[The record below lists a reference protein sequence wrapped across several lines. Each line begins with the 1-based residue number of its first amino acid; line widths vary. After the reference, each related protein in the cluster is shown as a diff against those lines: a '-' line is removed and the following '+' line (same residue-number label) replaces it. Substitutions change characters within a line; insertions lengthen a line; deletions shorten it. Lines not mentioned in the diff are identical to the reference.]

1 MTTNDRW
8 YIMQE
13 LIKAIRSAANMNQ
26 EQFASALG
34 TTPLSINRWENGK
47 TMPNRMAQT
56 QLYNFCKERE
66 LDVVE
71 IIVNAKEYTDENN
84 KLVLYHGSKKGIDG
98 DIAPISRGECD
109 FGKGFYMGTTTL
121 QPLTLVCNEDKP
133 KFYAVE
139 LDTTD
144 LKVLTVD
151 IGMDW
156 AMLIAYYRKEME
168 SAKGTPVYEKYAH
181 MADGY
186 DLIIGYI
193 ANDRMYTELSRFFNR
208 TLTDVALINC
218 LSALDLG
225 KQYVAISE
233 KACKQIKVL
242 KEYPL
247 SQLELALLKDM
258 SAERRKE
265 GIALAEE
272 IEIKYRREGKYFDE
286 ILRGE

>member
-1 MTTNDRW
+1 MKD
-8 YIMQE
+8 
-13 LIKAIRSAANMNQ
+13 LIKAIRFAANMNQ

-47 TMPNRMAQT
+47 TLPNRMAQT
-56 QLYNFCKERE
+56 QLYNFCKEHAI
-66 LDVVE
+66 DVAQL
-71 IIVNAKEYTDENN
+71 IIDTKAYGDTDN
-84 KLVLYHGSKKGIDG
+84 KLVLYHGSKKGLEG
-98 DIAPISRGECD
+98 DIAPISRSECD
-109 FGKGFYMGTTTL
+109 FGKGFYMGTNTL

-133 KFYAVE
+133 KFYTVE
-139 LDTTD
+139 MDLTG
-144 LKVLTVD
+144 LKVLIVE

-168 SAKGTPVYEKYAH
+168 SAKGTAIYEKYAH

-186 DLIIGYI
+186 DVIIGYI
-193 ANDRMYTELSRFFNR
+193 ANDRMYTELSRFFNK
-208 TLTDVALINC
+208 TLTDVALIHC

-233 KACKQIKVL
+233 KACKQIKIL
-242 KEYPL
+242 KEEPL
-247 SQLELALLKDM
+247 SQLELSLLKDM

-272 IEIKYRREGKYFDE
+272 IEVKYRREGKFFDE
-286 ILRGE
+286 ILKGE

>member
-1 MTTNDRW
+1 MKD
-8 YIMQE
+8 
-13 LIKAIRSAANMNQ
+13 LIKAIRFAANMNQ

-47 TMPNRMAQT
+47 TLPNRMAQT
-56 QLYNFCKERE
+56 QLYNFCRE
-66 LDVVE
+66 HAIDVAQL
-71 IIVNAKEYTDENN
+71 IIDTKAYGDTDN
-84 KLVLYHGSKKGIDG
+84 KLVLYHGSKKGIVG
-98 DIAPISRGECD
+98 DIAPISRDECD
-109 FGKGFYMGTTTL
+109 FGSGFYMGTNTL

-133 KFYAVE
+133 KFYTVE
-139 LDTTD
+139 LDMTG
-144 LKVLTVD
+144 LKVLTVE

-168 SAKGTPVYEKYAH
+168 GAKGTPIYEKYAH
-181 MADGY
+181 MSDGY
-186 DLIIGYI
+186 DVIIGYI
-193 ANDRMYTELSRFFNR
+193 ANDRMYTELSRFFNK

-233 KACKQIKVL
+233 KACKQIKIL
-242 KEYPL
+242 KEEPL
-247 SQLELALLKDM
+247 SQLELSLLKDM

-272 IEIKYRREGKYFDE
+272 IEVKYRREGKFFDE
-286 ILRGE
+286 ILKGE

>member
-1 MTTNDRW
+1 MKD
-8 YIMQE
+8 
-13 LIKAIRSAANMNQ
+13 LIKAIRFAANMNQ

-47 TMPNRMAQT
+47 TLPNRMAQT
-56 QLYNFCKERE
+56 QLYNFCRE
-66 LDVVE
+66 HAIDVAQL
-71 IIVNAKEYTDENN
+71 ITDTKAYGDTDN
-84 KLVLYHGSKKGIDG
+84 KLVLYHGSKKGIVG
-98 DIAPISRGECD
+98 DIAPISRDECD
-109 FGKGFYMGTTTL
+109 FGSGFYMGTNTL

-133 KFYAVE
+133 KFYTVE
-139 LDTTD
+139 LDLAG
-144 LKVLTVD
+144 LKVLTVE

-168 SAKGTPVYEKYAH
+168 SAKGTAIYEKYAH

-186 DLIIGYI
+186 DVIIGYI

-233 KACKQIKVL
+233 KACKQIKIL
-242 KEYPL
+242 KEEPL
-247 SQLELALLKDM
+247 SQLELSLLKDM

-272 IEIKYRREGKYFDE
+272 IEVKYRREGKFFDE
-286 ILRGE
+286 ILKGE

>member
-1 MTTNDRW
+1 MKN
-8 YIMQE
+8 
-13 LIKAIRSAANMNQ
+13 LIKAIRFAANMNQ

-34 TTPLSINRWENGK
+34 TTPRSINRWENGK
-47 TMPNRMAQT
+47 TLPNRMAQT
-56 QLYNFCKERE
+56 QLYNFCKEHAI
-66 LDVVE
+66 DVAQL
-71 IIVNAKEYTDENN
+71 IIDTKAYGDTDN
-84 KLVLYHGSKKGIDG
+84 KLVLYHGSKKGIVG
-98 DIAPISRGECD
+98 DIAPISRNECD
-109 FGKGFYMGTTTL
+109 FGSGFYMGTNTL

-133 KFYAVE
+133 KFYTVE
-139 LDTTD
+139 LDLTG
-144 LKVLTVD
+144 LKVLSVE

-168 SAKGTPVYEKYAH
+168 SAKGTAIYEKYAH

-186 DLIIGYI
+186 DVIIGYI

-233 KACKQIKVL
+233 KACKQIKIL
-242 KEYPL
+242 KEEPL
-247 SQLELALLKDM
+247 SQLELSLLMDM

-272 IEIKYRREGKYFDE
+272 IEVKYRREGKFFDE
-286 ILRGE
+286 ILKGE

>member
-1 MTTNDRW
+1 MKD
-8 YIMQE
+8 

-26 EQFASALG
+26 EQFASAIG
-34 TTPLSINRWENGK
+34 TTTLSINRWENGK
-47 TMPNRMAQT
+47 TLPNRMAQT
-56 QLYNFCKERE
+56 QIYNFCKERAI
-66 LDVVE
+66 DVAQL
-71 IIVNAKEYTDENN
+71 IIDTKAYADANN
-84 KLVLYHGSKKGIDG
+84 KLVLYHGSKKGING
-98 DIAPISRGECD
+98 EISPVSRDECD
-109 FGKGFYMGTTTL
+109 FGRGFYMGTNTL

-133 KFYAVE
+133 KFYTVE
-139 LDTTD
+139 LDMAG
-144 LKVLTVD
+144 LKVLTVE

-168 SAKGTPVYEKYAH
+168 SAKGTAIYEKYAH

-186 DLIIGYI
+186 DVIIGYI

-242 KEYPL
+242 KEEPL
-247 SQLELALLKDM
+247 SQLELSLLKDM
-258 SAERRKE
+258 SAERRRE

-272 IEIKYRREGKYFDE
+272 IEVKYRREGKFFDE
-286 ILRGE
+286 ILKGE

>member
-1 MTTNDRW
+1 MKD
-8 YIMQE
+8 
-13 LIKAIRSAANMNQ
+13 LIKAIRFAANMNQ

-47 TMPNRMAQT
+47 TLPNRMAQT
-56 QLYNFCKERE
+56 QLYNFCKEHAI
-66 LDVVE
+66 DVAQL
-71 IIVNAKEYTDENN
+71 IIDTKAYEDTDN
-84 KLVLYHGSKKGIDG
+84 KLVLYHGSKKGIVG
-98 DIAPISRGECD
+98 DIAPISRDECD
-109 FGKGFYMGTTTL
+109 FGSGFYMGTNTL

-133 KFYAVE
+133 KFYTVE
-139 LDTTD
+139 LDMTG
-144 LKVLTVD
+144 LKVLTVE

-168 SAKGTPVYEKYAH
+168 SAKGTPIYEKYAH

-186 DLIIGYI
+186 DVIIGYI

-218 LSALDLG
+218 LSALGLG

-233 KACKQIKVL
+233 KACRQIKIL
-242 KEYPL
+242 KEEPL
-247 SQLELALLKDM
+247 SQLELSLLKDM

-272 IEIKYRREGKYFDE
+272 IEVKYRREGKFFDE
-286 ILRGE
+286 ILKGE

>member
-1 MTTNDRW
+1 MKD
-8 YIMQE
+8 
-13 LIKAIRSAANMNQ
+13 LIKAIRFAANMNQ

-47 TMPNRMAQT
+47 TLPNRMAQT
-56 QLYNFCKERE
+56 QLYNFCKEHAI
-66 LDVVE
+66 DVAQL
-71 IIVNAKEYTDENN
+71 IIDTKAYGDTDNN
-84 KLVLYHGSKKGIDG
+84 LVLYHGSKKGIVG
-98 DIAPISRGECD
+98 DIAPISRDECD
-109 FGKGFYMGTTTL
+109 FGSGFYMGTNTL

-133 KFYAVE
+133 KFYTVE
-139 LDTTD
+139 LDMTG
-144 LKVLTVD
+144 LKVLTVE

-168 SAKGTPVYEKYAH
+168 SAKGTPIYEKYAH

-186 DLIIGYI
+186 DVIIGYI
-193 ANDRMYTELSRFFNR
+193 ANDRMYTELSRFFNK

-233 KACKQIKVL
+233 KACRQIKIL
-242 KEYPL
+242 KEEPL
-247 SQLELALLKDM
+247 SQLELSLLKDM

-272 IEIKYRREGKYFDE
+272 IEVKYRREGKFFDE
-286 ILRGE
+286 ILKGE

>member
-1 MTTNDRW
+1 MKD
-8 YIMQE
+8 
-13 LIKAIRSAANMNQ
+13 LIKAIRFAANMNQ

-47 TMPNRMAQT
+47 TLPNRMAQT
-56 QLYNFCKERE
+56 QLYNFCKDHAI
-66 LDVVE
+66 DVAQL
-71 IIVNAKEYTDENN
+71 IIDTKAYGDTDN
-84 KLVLYHGSKKGIDG
+84 KLVLYHGSKKGIVG
-98 DIAPISRGECD
+98 DIAPISRNECD
-109 FGKGFYMGTTTL
+109 FGSGFYMGTNTL

-133 KFYAVE
+133 KFYTVE
-139 LDTTD
+139 LDMTG
-144 LKVLTVD
+144 LKILTVE

-168 SAKGTPVYEKYAH
+168 SAKGTAIYEKYAH

-186 DLIIGYI
+186 DVIIGYI

-233 KACKQIKVL
+233 KACKKIKIL
-242 KEYPL
+242 KEEPL
-247 SQLELALLKDM
+247 SQLELSLLKDM
-258 SAERRKE
+258 SAERRRE

-272 IEIKYRREGKYFDE
+272 IEVKYRREGKFFDE
-286 ILRGE
+286 ILKGE